1 MTDEQQTRGYRSRQ
15 DRRAELLDAAALVV
29 RDDGLR
35 GLTTRAVAARAGVAH
50 GVVHY
55 AFGAR
60 RNLVVA
66 LLERQ
71 ARAVL
76 PPVLAAADEHD
87 DLATAL
93 EAGISAYLDLVRRE
107 PERFRVLEALS
118 ATALAP
124 DGDGDLLDAER
135 RLWRDGVVAGIERWT
150 ARHGAAPSEPV
161 PVVADAVI
169 TLVDGL
175 ARAAWSDPDGTATA
189 RSRALLVRGLTTAV
203 TAVETAA
210 GTAEH

>member
-1 MTDEQQTRGYRSRQ
+1 MTDDHQPRGYRSRQ

-35 GLTTRAVAARAGVAH
+35 SLTTRAVAARAGVAH

-55 AFGAR
+55 VFGAR
-60 RNLVVA
+60 HNLVIA

-87 DLATAL
+87 DLAAAL
-93 EAGISAYLDLVRRE
+93 EAGISTYLDLVRRE
-107 PERFRVLEALS
+107 PERFRLLEALS
-118 ATALAP
+118 ATGLAA

-135 RLWRDGVVAGIERWT
+135 QLWRDGVAAGIEWWT
-150 ARHGAAPSEPV
+150 ARHGSAPAEPV

-169 TLVDGL
+169 ALVDGL
-175 ARAAWSDPDGTATA
+175 ARAASRAPDDATTA
-189 RSRALLVRGLTTAV
+189 RSRELLVRGLARAVATAN
-203 TAVETAA
+203 
-210 GTAEH
+210 

>member
-1 MTDEQQTRGYRSRQ
+1 MTDDQQPRGYRSRQ

-60 RNLVVA
+60 RNLVIG

-87 DLATAL
+87 DL
-93 EAGISAYLDLVRRE
+93 EAGISAYLDLVQRE

-135 RLWRDGVVAGIERWT
+135 RLWHDGVAAGIERWT
-150 ARHGAAPSEPV
+150 ARHGATPTEPV

-203 TAVETAA
+203 TAAV
-210 GTAEH
+210 TAEH

>member
-1 MTDEQQTRGYRSRQ
+1 MTNEQQTRGYRSRQ

-87 DLATAL
+87 DLAAAL
-93 EAGISAYLDLVRRE
+93 ESGISAYLDLVRRE

-175 ARAAWSDPDGTATA
+175 ARAAWSDPDGTATD

-203 TAVETAA
+203 TAAV
-210 GTAEH
+210 TAEH